1 MLPHDEDCG
10 STVTAPARA
19 GTPTGGSA
27 SVARE
32 PDVNTPSA
40 SASAGADIGLLTRSI
55 RRGDAEAFSRIY
67 DLFSFRLYKYLLVLA
82 RGDENDAREVC
93 QAVFI
98 KLAKR
103 CDTFDDEHRFWAWLR
118 VLGKNAYVDLCRERR
133 RNNQFLSLEGLTIEA
148 GDPMPPEHRL
158 REAVRDA
165 LAALPA
171 EERELLQA
179 AYVDNRPL
187 RDLAQE
193 NSQTYK
199 AVESRLG
206 LLRPKLKEQLLK
218 DLRHET
224 RV

>member
-1 MLPHDEDCG
+1 MLPRDEGCG
-10 STVTAPARA
+10 ATVASPARA
-19 GTPTGGSA
+19 GTPTGNA

-32 PDVNTPSA
+32 PDVSPPSA
-40 SASAGADIGLLTRSI
+40 TASAGADIGLLTRAI
-55 RRGDAEAFSRIY
+55 RRGDGAAFSKLY

-82 RGDENDAREVC
+82 HGDEDDAREVC
-93 QAVFI
+93 QVVFI

-103 CDTFDDEHRFWAWLR
+103 CDTFDEEQRFWAWLR
-118 VLGKNAYVDLCRERR
+118 VLAKNAFVDHCRARR
-133 RNNQFLSLEGLTIEA
+133 HDEQFVSLDGLTIEA
-148 GDPMPPEHRL
+148 GESMPAEHRL

-193 NSQTYK
+193 TCQTYK

-206 LLRPKLKEQLLK
+206 RLRQKLKEQLLK